1 MDARQ
6 DEPSEP
12 APNGVDQEQT
22 LLNEAVWSFALIGAV
37 IALVLIVRF
46 AA

>member
-1 MDARQ
+1 VDARQ
-6 DEPSEP
+6 DEPRRT
-12 APNGVDQEQT
+12 AFDQEQT
-22 LLNEAVWSFALIGAV
+22 LLNEAVWSVALIGAV